1 MHGGRIKNIMAYEVH
16 NNMAND
22 NSRTSL
28 ERRFYKVTGADTT
41 ELRNAVNAFNLA
53 LMDMLSK
60 VGTAQSNAA
69 SAGDVATCS
78 ECAKITDTV
87 CGIIKNVTDNFLCV
101 EPADGTVEQPAVF
114 TTMTRTGTENASIM
128 AEAGGKAAVND
139 AVGTPVA
146 HVVPV
151 AQVDKSKDVNSYLL
165 PSENIDAVNE
175 DRELYLVDTEPLA
188 VNETDGGDAGGNS
201 IPPAINFDME
211 DFGSAPTASPVAAEK
226 DEHNAAN
233 AENVA
238 AEKNEH
244 TAAGNADDAADAD
257 DGMVS
262 LESLMG
268 EFGISDFGA
277 DFH

>member
-1 MHGGRIKNIMAYEVH
+1 MQDMIGKTLPDLGFPVEKGNFAFIHDEHYPVMGVWDDEHYESSPFEMDPGDCLFVYT
-16 NNMAND
+16 D
-22 NSRTSL
+22 G
-28 ERRFYKVTGADTT
+28 VT
-41 ELRNAVNAFNLA
+41 
-53 LMDMLSK
+53 
-60 VGTAQSNAA
+60 
-69 SAGDVATCS
+69 
-78 ECAKITDTV
+78 
-87 CGIIKNVTDNFLCV
+87 
-101 EPADGTVEQPAVF
+101 
-114 TTMTRTGTENASIM
+114 
-128 AEAGGKAAVND
+128 EA
-139 AVGTPVA
+139 
-146 HVVPV
+146 
-151 AQVDKSKDVNSYLL
+151 
-165 PSENIDAVNE
+165 INE